1 MLMPILGL
9 MWLVIAMRRWRWV
22 SAFVLADVAFLVVRI
37 TTLVVFR
44 PAILRAGKHRCSQE
58 QKRN

>member
-1 MLMPILGL
+1 
-9 MWLVIAMRRWRWV
+9 MWLVIAMRWRGA

-58 QKRN
+58 QHRN